1 MRHVVSAVIVFA
13 LTYLAIASQ
22 QLSFL
27 RLDRP
32 GAALVGAVAMVAVG
46 ALSLDQAF
54 ASIDLHVIGL
64 LLGVLLI
71 AEYLR
76 AAQFFRLCAYL
87 VLTRTRSAKTLLWG
101 IVLVS
106 GALSALL
113 LNDTVCVV
121 MTPLIIAVVVEADLP
136 PLPFLFALMS
146 AANIGGVVS
155 FSGNPQNMIV
165 GAAAHGHPSFA
176 AYFAVAGPVGAAC
189 LCANAAVL
197 AWLFRKQLPSGALA
211 TRVAEQP
218 VVDRWLTGCGLGA
231 LLLFA
236 GLALVGMELTSAALL
251 SAALL
256 IVVARRSPTTVMTS
270 IDWPLVLFFA
280 ALFVV
285 IAGVAQSGALAALF
299 AHVAP
304 LIGKGDLCGNAIFA
318 GFITLGSNIVS
329 NVPLVILVERLVPQ
343 LHDPTWGWIILAI
356 ASTLA
361 GNLTIFGSIANMIV
375 LQGAGEHGHIGFAR
389 FLRTGVVLTLV
400 SALVTTA
407 VLASEIYS
415 GYASWVLS
423 RS

>member
-1 MRHVVSAVIVFA
+1 MLSAVIVFA

-32 GAALVGAVAMVAVG
+32 AAALVGAVAMVGVG
-46 ALSLDQAF
+46 ALSVDQAL
-54 ASIDLHVIGL
+54 AAIDLHVVGL

-71 AEYLR
+71 AAYLR
-76 AAQFFRLCAYL
+76 EAQFFRLCAYL
-87 VLTRTRSAKTLLWG
+87 VLTRTRSARALLWG

-121 MTPLIIAVVVEADLP
+121 MTPLIVAVVVEADLP
-136 PLPFLFALMS
+136 ALPFLFALMS
-146 AANIGGVVS
+146 ATNIGGVVS

-176 AYFAVAGPVGAAC
+176 AYFAIAGPVGVAC

-197 AWLFRKQLPSGALA
+197 VWLFGKQLPRGGVA
-211 TRVAEQP
+211 TRATSRP
-218 VVDRWLTGCGLGA
+218 VVDRWLAACGLGA

-236 GLALVGMELTSAALL
+236 VLALVGMELTSAALL

-256 IVVARRSPTTVMTS
+256 ILVARREPATVMSS
-270 IDWPLVLFFA
+270 IDWPLLLFFA
-280 ALFVV
+280 ALFIVV
-285 IAGVAQSGALAALF
+285 AGIAQSGALAALF
-299 AHVAP
+299 ARVAP
-304 LIGKGDLCGNAIFA
+304 LIGKGDLVGNAIFA
-318 GFITLGSNIVS
+318 SFITLGSNIVS

-375 LQGAGEHGHIGFAR
+375 LQGAGEHGRIGFWR
-389 FLRTGVVLTLV
+389 FLRTGVVLTMT
-400 SALVTTA
+400 SAVVTIA
-407 VLASEIYS
+407 VLAIEFYS
-415 GYASWVLS
+415 GYANWVLS